1 MKRLYKGVQDPTKRF
16 LLVGT
21 DEEAAEIQSELNGQG
36 IAPQIQSILPDA
48 LLNSLQNVDNVAAVC
63 CVPGAIQKDDL
74 ITLYQFCQE
83 KKAVLFFCTPGLSA
97 LQKNLEVRN
106 VGFLSLLSPLEDP
119 LSHWWNRLAKRLFDL
134 LVSGIFLLFI
144 FPFIYII
151 SASFATE
158 YEITTRPMFIIPQD
172 VTLNAYKFIFSSNK
186 ILQGFRNSIFITVC
200 GTAINLFFTVTMAYA
215 LSKKR
220 LRGRNFFLNMVII
233 SMFFSGGMIPGYIII
248 ANVLNLKNTFWAVLL
263 PGAISSYNLMIVKN
277 FFQGIPQ
284 ELEESAAIDGSTDIG
299 ILWKIVLPLS
309 LPVLATFGLFYAVG
323 HWNAY
328 FGAMIYM
335 TGAKEKWPL
344 QVLLRELI
352 ILANGS
358 AGDIT
363 NMDPEFIQPPEQSV
377 KMAVIVVSTV
387 PIMCVYPFLQKYFVK
402 GVMVGAL
409 KG

>member
-1 MKRLYKGVQDPTKRF
+1 MKKKQMPESIIINGKDITKMKISSGP
-16 LLVGT
+16 VGQNAT
-21 DEEAAEIQSELNGQG
+21 LGSRIFDVMNYLIVTL
-36 IAPQIQSILPDA
+36 IALT
-48 LLNSLQNVDNVAAVC
+48 
-63 CVPGAIQKDDL
+63 
-74 ITLYQFCQE
+74 TL
-83 KKAVLFFCTPGLSA
+83 
-97 LQKNLEVRN
+97 
-106 VGFLSLLSPLEDP
+106 
-119 LSHWWNRLAKRLFDL
+119 
-134 LVSGIFLLFI
+134 
-144 FPFIYII
+144 FPFSYII

-215 LSKKR
+215 RSKKR
-220 LRGRNFFLNMVII
+220 LRGRSFFLNMVII

>member
-1 MKRLYKGVQDPTKRF
+1 MKKRNMESIIINGKDISKMKISTGP
-16 LLVGT
+16 VGQNRT
-21 DEEAAEIQSELNGQG
+21 VGSRVFDTLNYLIVTL
-36 IAPQIQSILPDA
+36 IALT
-48 LLNSLQNVDNVAAVC
+48 
-63 CVPGAIQKDDL
+63 
-74 ITLYQFCQE
+74 TL
-83 KKAVLFFCTPGLSA
+83 
-97 LQKNLEVRN
+97 
-106 VGFLSLLSPLEDP
+106 
-119 LSHWWNRLAKRLFDL
+119 
-134 LVSGIFLLFI
+134 
-144 FPFIYII
+144 FPFAYII
-151 SASFATE
+151 GASFATE
-158 YEITTRPMFIIPQD
+158 YEIATRPMFIIPQD
-172 VTLNAYKFIFSSNK
+172 VTTNAYKFIFSSSK

-215 LSKKR
+215 LSKTR
-220 LRGRNFFLNMVII
+220 LRGRNFFLNMVIF
-233 SMFFSGGMIPGYIII
+233 SMFFSGGMIPTYIII
-248 ANVLNLKNTFWAVLL
+248 ANVLNMKNTFWSVLL

-277 FFQGIPQ
+277 FFQNIPQ

-328 FGAMIYM
+328 FSAMIYM
-335 TGAKEKWPL
+335 GGAKEKWPL

-352 ILANGS
+352 IMANGS
-358 AGDIT
+358 AGDM
-363 NMDPEFIQPPEQSV
+363 NNLDPEFVKPPEQSV

>member
-1 MKRLYKGVQDPTKRF
+1 MKKKTLPESIIVNGKDITKMKISSGP
-16 LLVGT
+16 VGQNAT
-21 DEEAAEIQSELNGQG
+21 LGSRIFDVLNYL
-36 IAPQIQSILPDA
+36 IATLIA
-48 LLNSLQNVDNVAAVC
+48 LT
-63 CVPGAIQKDDL
+63 
-74 ITLYQFCQE
+74 TL
-83 KKAVLFFCTPGLSA
+83 
-97 LQKNLEVRN
+97 
-106 VGFLSLLSPLEDP
+106 
-119 LSHWWNRLAKRLFDL
+119 
-134 LVSGIFLLFI
+134 

-172 VTLNAYKFIFSSNK
+172 VTLNAYKFSFSSNK